1 MIGAR
6 KLGSVGAALMLAFTL
21 SLGCEASDDDDDGM
35 LNSSKGTAP
44 DRQIDA
50 CIAEYDKCTAPANA
64 QYAQCLAS
72 GAGWI
77 PCGAALDTAVT
88 PCALAIEVC
97 LNAGK

>member
-6 KLGSVGAALMLAFTL
+6 KLGFVALTLAFAF
-21 SLGCEASDDDDDGM
+21 SIACETSSDDDGM
-35 LNSSKGTAP
+35 LNSSKVKGTAS

-77 PCGAALDTAVT
+77 PCGAALDAAVT

-97 LNAGK
+97 LNAGG